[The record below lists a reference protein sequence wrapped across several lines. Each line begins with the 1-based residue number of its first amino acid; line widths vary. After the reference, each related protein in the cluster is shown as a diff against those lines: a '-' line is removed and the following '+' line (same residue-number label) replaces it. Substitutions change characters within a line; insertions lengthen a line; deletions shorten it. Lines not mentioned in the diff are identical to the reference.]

1 MRWSRVV
8 FVAFC
13 TFLLLAGALA
23 GWSGLSA
30 SDYTLDPRAPKAV
43 HSSDVLL
50 ITVDT
55 LRADHLGC
63 YGYRRGATPAI
74 DALAKQ
80 GTKFEHA
87 FAAAPLT
94 LPSHAALLTG
104 TYPFYNGVRDQPGF
118 RLPAEIPTLAE
129 SFAAAGYATGAVLG
143 SPVLSRRFGLDRG
156 FGEYDDRFSASTE
169 EQEAGLPNIKRPAET
184 VVRLA
189 LAWLDSKPS
198 GKPFFLWLHFY
209 DPHLPYRVS
218 EPFRSRFAGRP
229 YDGEIAYTDAALAEM
244 FAALRSRGLFDSTTI
259 ALTADHGEGLGDHGE
274 STHGYFI
281 YDSTLRVPLL
291 VKAATSTTAGTPSGS
306 VGPAPSADI
315 HAPVSLV
322 DLTPTLLRLAG
333 IDIPAIMQGTEF
345 SGSIASGEEPQ
356 SHPVYAETMYPLL
369 HLGWNPLQA
378 LVLETPARGAVK
390 LIKAPRPELY
400 DLRSDPGET
409 RNEYQSHQAEAAAC
423 RKELEAFVKAHS
435 PAKPSSG
442 RGPVS
447 AETGRLFSSLGYVAA
462 AGAPAPAFTT
472 SRRDP
477 KDGIAEHEQL
487 LRAAHAFQVHEND
500 AAERILTEVL
510 GKDPQQPLAL
520 DYLGTILFMRHDLA
534 RARATF
540 GQLLEAAPY
549 YATAY
554 VELGHTEA
562 LLGNRPEAERLY
574 RRAMEVDPSNPRP
587 ARELGILMLGE
598 GKLDAAEELLQQALR
613 LDSTDLFAL
622 SALGEAAA
630 HQQHYQEAADILQ
643 RALQAAPP
651 DKKLPVT
658 LNLGFVYLQLR
669 RLKDVE
675 ELMSAALRLNP
686 REPQAYALLGAARL
700 QMGHSADAREAFQ
713 RALALDPHNPVALE
727 GAHAMG
733 LAVPP

>member
-8 FVAFC
+8 SVALC
-13 TFLLLAGALA
+13 TFLLLAGVLA
-23 GWSGLSA
+23 GWSRFSA
-30 SDYTLDPRAPKAV
+30 GDYTVDLRAPQAA
-43 HSSDVLL
+43 HAAGLLL
-50 ITVDT
+50 ITIDT

-63 YGYRRGATPAI
+63 YGYRLGATPAI
-74 DALAKQ
+74 DALAKL
-80 GTKFEHA
+80 GAKFEHA

-118 RLPAEIPTLAE
+118 RLPSEIPTLAE
-129 SFAAAGYATGAVLG
+129 SFAGAGYATGAVLG

-156 FGEYDDRFSASTE
+156 FDEYDDRFSTSTE

-209 DPHLPYRVS
+209 DPHLPYRAP

-229 YDGEIAYTDAALAEM
+229 YDGEIAYTDSALAKL

-291 VKAATSTTAGTPSGS
+291 VKAATLTTAGTPSGS
-306 VGPAPSADI
+306 VGTAHSADI
-315 HAPVSLV
+315 QAPVSLV

-345 SGSIASGEEPQ
+345 SGSIVSREEPRP
-356 SHPVYAETMYPLL
+356 HPVYAETMYPLL
-369 HLGWNPLQA
+369 HLGWNPLRA
-378 LVLETPARGAVK
+378 LVSETPGRRVVK
-390 LIKAPRPELY
+390 YIQAPRPELY
-400 DLRSDPGET
+400 ELGSDPGET
-409 RNEYQSHQAEAAAC
+409 RNKCSSNPAEAAAW
-423 RKELEAFVKAHS
+423 REQLKAFVRAHS

-447 AETGRLFSSLGYVAA
+447 AETSKLFSSLGYLAA

-477 KDGIAEHEQL
+477 KDGVAEHEQL
-487 LRAAHAFQVHEND
+487 LRAAHAFQVHEYD
-500 AAERILTEVL
+500 SADRILTEVL

-520 DYLGTILFMRHDLA
+520 DYLGTILFLRHDLA
-534 RARATF
+534 GARATF
-540 GQLLEAAPY
+540 AELLQAAPY

-554 VELGHTEA
+554 VELGHAEA

-598 GKLDAAEELLQQALR
+598 GKFDAAEELLQQALR

-622 SALGEAAA
+622 SALGEASAR
-630 HQQHYQEAADILQ
+630 QQHYQEAADILQ
-643 RALQAAPP
+643 RALQAAPAG
-651 DKKLPVT
+651 KKLPVT

-675 ELMSAALRLNP
+675 ELMSAAIRLNP

-700 QMGHSADAREAFQ
+700 QTGDIAGAREAFQ
-713 RALALDPHNPVALE
+713 RALALDPHNPMALE
-727 GAHAMG
+727 GARAIG
-733 LAVPP
+733 LSPPP

>member
-8 FVAFC
+8 SVALC
-13 TFLLLAGALA
+13 TFLLLAGGPAR
-23 GWSGLSA
+23 WSRLSA
-30 SDYTLDPRAPKAV
+30 GDYTLDPRAPQAA
-43 HSSDVLL
+43 HSPNLLL
-50 ITVDT
+50 ITIDT

-63 YGYRRGATPAI
+63 YGYRLGATPTI
-74 DALAKQ
+74 DALAKL
-80 GTKFEHA
+80 GAKFQHA

-156 FGEYDDRFSASTE
+156 FDAYDDRFSASTE

-184 VVRLA
+184 VVRLG
-189 LAWLDSKPS
+189 LAWLDSKPQ

-209 DPHLPYRVS
+209 DPHLPYRAP

-229 YDGEIAYTDAALAEM
+229 YDGEIAYTDAALAKL

-291 VKAATSTTAGTPSGS
+291 VKAATATAARSPSASAGT
-306 VGPAPSADI
+306 AYSADLQ
-315 HAPVSLV
+315 APVSLV
-322 DLTPTLLRLAG
+322 DLAPTLLRLAG
-333 IDIPAIMQGTEF
+333 IDVPSSMQGAEF
-345 SGSIASGEEPQ
+345 SASVVSREEPRP
-356 SHPVYAETMYPLL
+356 HPVYAETMYPLL
-369 HLGWNPLQA
+369 HLGWNPLRA
-378 LVLETPARGAVK
+378 LVSGTPAGEVVK
-390 LIKAPRPELY
+390 YIQAPRPELY
-400 DLRSDPGET
+400 DLGNDPGET
-409 RNEYQSHQAEAAAC
+409 RNEYPQRQAEAAAC
-423 RKELEAFVKAHS
+423 LGKLEAFVRAHT
-435 PAKPSSG
+435 PRKPPSG

-447 AETGRLFSSLGYVAA
+447 AETSRLFSSLGYVAA
-462 AGAPAPAFTT
+462 AGAPAPVFTK

-477 KDGIAEHEQL
+477 KDGVAEHEQL
-487 LRAAHAFQVHEND
+487 LRAAHAFQVHENET
-500 AAERILTEVL
+500 AEGILTGVL
-510 GKDPQQPLAL
+510 QKDPQQPLAL
-520 DYLGTILFMRHDLA
+520 DYLGTILFLRHDLE
-534 RARATF
+534 RARSTF
-540 GQLLEAAPY
+540 AQLVQAAPY

-554 VELGHTEA
+554 TELGHTEA
-562 LLGNRPEAERLY
+562 LLGNRLEAERLY

-598 GKLDAAEELLQQALR
+598 GKLDAAEELLQQALK

-622 SALGEAAA
+622 SALGEASAR
-630 HQQHYQEAADILQ
+630 QEHYQEAADLLQ
-643 RALQAAPP
+643 RALQAAPAG
-651 DKKLPVT
+651 KKLSVM

-669 RLKDVE
+669 RCEDVE
-675 ELMSAALRLNP
+675 RLMSAAIQLNP

-700 QMGHSADAREAFQ
+700 ESGDSAGARQALQ
-713 RALALDPHNPVALE
+713 RALALDPHNPMALE
-727 GAHAMG
+727 GVRAMG
-733 LAVPP
+733 RGVPP